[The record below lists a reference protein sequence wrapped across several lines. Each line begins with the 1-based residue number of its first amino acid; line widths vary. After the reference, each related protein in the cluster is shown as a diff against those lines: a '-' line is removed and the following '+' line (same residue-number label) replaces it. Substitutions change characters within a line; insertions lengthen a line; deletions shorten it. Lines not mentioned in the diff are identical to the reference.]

1 MIENL
6 RKYTGL
12 IVVLFVLVIIGFF
25 MMDYGNMNRGASGG
39 VPYIKIAGR
48 TYNDKE
54 FNQLG
59 RSPYQVT
66 LSLMQPGQYQ
76 IDMEMIQFL
85 QSFVG
90 NKAFA
95 DDDLG
100 REDAAKT
107 FFTNRMLLHTAKKE
121 FGIYPGDEEIDSFI
135 RKLRAFTGPDGE
147 FSQEQYRNF
156 IEMGIGRLGL
166 TEGDIR
172 NLASDIIAQNKLAEI
187 LGAGLSTDRDV
198 VAKNSAID
206 GQRISV
212 DVSRI
217 DLDPIEAKID
227 PSEEEIKAYW
237 ETTKD
242 AFRTP
247 EKRKFTYLIAKP
259 GIPADPADITAPA
272 SDATEEVKA
281 EYEKAKA
288 KREAEIA
295 ENRRKARLA
304 TDSLVSAFVDQLVDD
319 KNADFDKLAEK
330 NAWELKN
337 TELFAQANAPEDLKV
352 TLRSS
357 STPGTAADELFRM
370 IVTSD
375 PLSKISPAI
384 AVGEDEWLIAR
395 LDGTEKVRVQTY
407 EEARADARARLIVE
421 QATAAL
427 KKATE
432 EAVEKIKT
440 ALAGGKTFTDAA
452 KEAGITTET
461 VSLPEV
467 TAGYQ
472 GDTTKVPSNLFET
485 AKYTDPGALT
495 QPVIESD
502 RSFIIHVV
510 KREIVKQENAEAA
523 IKDAFQRAQNTV
535 RSSAFSSWLTAKTE
549 TAGVETL
556 YK

>member
-12 IVVLFVLVIIGFF
+12 IIVLFVLVIISFF
-25 MMDYGNMNRGASGG
+25 LMDYGNMNRGASGG
-39 VPYIKIAGR
+39 VPYMKVAGR

-54 FNQLG
+54 FNHLGASAYQLT
-59 RSPYQVT
+59 Q
-66 LSLMQPGQYQ
+66 SLAQSGDMQLFSFLFG
-76 IDMEMIQFL
+76 ISGDAEFGSRESMENF
-85 QSFVG
+85 
-90 NKAFA
+90 FA
-95 DDDLG
+95 S
-100 REDAAKT
+100 
-107 FFTNRMLLHTAKKE
+107 RMLLRSAKEE
-121 FGIYPGDEEIDSFI
+121 FGIYPGEEEIDSFI

-156 IEMGIGRLGL
+156 IEQGIGRLGL

-172 NLASDIIAQNKLAEI
+172 DLASDVIAQTKLAEI
-187 LGAGLSTDRDV
+187 LGAGLSTDRNA

-206 GQRISV
+206 GQRIAV

-227 PSEEEIKAYW
+227 PSEEEIKTYW

-242 AFRTP
+242 AFKTP

-259 GIPADPADITAPA
+259 SIPADPAEIAAPA
-272 SDATEEVKA
+272 ADATEEVKA
-281 EYEKAKA
+281 AYEKEKAAREAKIAEARRKVQLETGAKA
-288 KREAEIA
+288 
-295 ENRRKARLA
+295 
-304 TDSLVSAFVDQLVDD
+304 DD
-319 KNADFDKLAEK
+319 FLYELESQKDLNFEKLAEK
-330 NAWELKN
+330 NNWELKT
-337 TELFAQANAPEDLKV
+337 TELFALADAPEDLKAA
-352 TLRSS
+352 LRST

-370 IVTSD
+370 IATSD
-375 PLSKISPAI
+375 PLSEISPAI
-384 AVGEDEWLIAR
+384 AIGEDEWLIAR
-395 LDGTEKVRVQTY
+395 LEETEEVRVQTY
-407 EEARADARARLIVE
+407 EEARADARARHIAE
-421 QATAAL
+421 EATKAL
-427 KKATE
+427 KTATE

-440 ALAGGKTFTDAA
+440 ALAGGKTFADAA

-472 GDTTKVPSNLFET
+472 GDTNKVPSNLFDA

-502 RSFIIHVV
+502 RAFIIHVA
-510 KREIVKQENAEAA
+510 KREIVKQENAATALEA
-523 IKDAFQRAQNTV
+523 DFQRAQDAV
-535 RSSAFSSWLTAKTE
+535 RISAFNSWLAAKTE

-556 YK
+556 YNK